1 MTQLHALEQFL
12 ADDNNL
18 SAISL
23 YLARYIDS
31 TSIENSVRKL
41 LTKIITNNLAQKF
54 SFQGRKSKLKF
65 ESALLQYFKNDLMA
79 VADKIVGSWLA
90 NAKWRQQVNGS
101 SLRN

>member
-1 MTQLHALEQFL
+1 MDICIMSQEKLNRLLSSEEKVVKKPQNFPALPVNTMTQLHALEQFL

-65 ESALLQYFKNDLMA
+65 ESL
-79 VADKIVGSWLA
+79 
-90 NAKWRQQVNGS
+90 
-101 SLRN
+101 